1 MNFPPDPWELLELD
15 RSASGER
22 EVKRAYARLL
32 KRHRPDQDPEGFQR
46 VSEAYQQALRD
57 VREDLENAPSQG
69 GMAVEPP
76 VLPMAP
82 EVAEVAD
89 SSKTDHGSAGT
100 ESGPGGDLNSA
111 SASASGTSEPSA
123 EPEPAPARRRLEDF
137 PDLPEK
143 FLSGCERLR
152 QRLQRV
158 AQSPESPEFNMLRN
172 MVREDPA
179 ALAAPWVVVLD
190 ALFQTER
197 GLRLLPQIH
206 AQDVLLLMRHG
217 EGGCAARILMTW
229 REEIT
234 LLNRL
239 TQLANLMLEQ
249 KVADDPA
256 MLRAMHFTAQMAAF
270 HLPHI
275 ASRLADELYRQTG
288 PGVREQIVR
297 EIELRGAAGKVF
309 AAFSLPDRRVWE
321 HQLFESGE
329 DAADWN
335 RPENMSALQSV
346 IAGCGQEWEGWP
358 LVTRVVPEPV
368 LNQTLAQVRQAQAA
382 ARPKSKRDWLP
393 SGRWAF
399 VILWAAA
406 HLLSAVFKDS
416 SPQFSAEQRERLEET
431 GRRIAESRAGEAGAS
446 GSKTA
451 RQTELDRMQE
461 KLDQS
466 RSTTLN
472 PFPDMFGAPADGPGS
487 GPVLDTTIAP
497 PAGTRLRIPA
507 SDSRPPGF
515 STPMV
520 VPSGNASPGGNLNV
534 MDSFGK

>member
-46 VSEAYQQALRD
+46 VSEAYHQALRD
-57 VREDLENAPSQG
+57 VREDLENPSSPAG
-69 GMAVEPP
+69 VTVEPP
-76 VLPMAP
+76 VLPMVP
-82 EVAEVAD
+82 EAAD
-89 SSKTDHGSAGT
+89 SSKTGDGSAGT
-100 ESGPGGDLNSA
+100 ESGPDGDLESNSN
-111 SASASGTSEPSA
+111 SGTSGPPDEA
-123 EPEPAPARRRLEDF
+123 EAAPAPRRLEDF

-152 QRLQRV
+152 QRLRRV
-158 AQSPESPEFNMLRN
+158 AQAPESPEFNMLRN

-206 AQDVLLLMRHG
+206 AQDVLLLMGHG

-239 TQLANLMLEQ
+239 TQLANLMLDQ
-249 KVADDPA
+249 KIANDPA

-297 EIELRGAAGKVF
+297 EIELRSAAGKVF
-309 AAFSLPDRRVWE
+309 AAFSLPHRRVWE
-321 HQLFESGE
+321 HQLFESGDGE
-329 DAADWN
+329 ADWS

-382 ARPKSKRDWLP
+382 VRPKSKRDWLP

-416 SPQFSAEQRERLEET
+416 SPQFSAEERERLEET
-431 GRRIAESRAGEAGAS
+431 GRRIAESRAGEAGPS
-446 GSKTA
+446 GFKTA
-451 RQTELDRMQE
+451 QQTELDRMQE

-472 PFPDMFGAPADGPGS
+472 PFPDTFGTPADGPGS
-487 GPVLDTTIAP
+487 GSVPDTTMAP
-497 PAGTRLRIPA
+497 PAGTQLRIPA
-507 SDSRPPGF
+507 SDFRPPGF
-515 STPMV
+515 STPIV
-520 VPSGNASPGGNLNV
+520 VPSSSASPGGNLNV